1 MNLKKMTPCSGGNNV
16 FENKTDANLESK
28 KLQRWIDFPLLFLN
42 SNMMLWWKELSN
54 TSVKT
59 FPYTFIWVEIY

>member
-28 KLQRWIDFPLLFLN
+28 KLQRWIDFPLL
-42 SNMMLWWKELSN
+42 S
-54 TSVKT
+54 KT
-59 FPYTFIWVEIY
+59 FPYMFIWVEIY